1 MATYR
6 RVLSGQVAPGQ
17 HSEFL
22 AAVEAALDY
31 QRQRGVAATFDIWDS
46 ITGPASQIEIVS
58 EFDSLTDLERFE
70 ELVAQ
75 DQTFAE
81 LRQRVRQ
88 AMVFESSTVTLYRRM
103 A

>member
-1 MATYR
+1 
-6 RVLSGQVAPGQ
+6 
-17 HSEFL
+17 
-22 AAVEAALDY
+22 
-31 QRQRGVAATFDIWDS
+31 
-46 ITGPASQIEIVS
+46 VS
-58 EFDSLTDLERFE
+58 EFDSLEDLDRFE

-75 DQTFAE
+75 DQRFAE